1 MAGRTAYPE
10 RLIASLQTVE
20 VESSR
25 SGTLPSRE
33 VRIHRGPTTVTNM
46 GSRQSRKRESG
57 SPEPR
62 RRIGFDARRALIV
75 EAAREVFAEQGY
87 MGASMEEIARR
98 AGITKATLYDHFS
111 SKQALHLWLLDRQRE
126 ELNRL
131 GREQMSGGG
140 TLEERV
146 ARTFDAFFR
155 YVNEHPYAWRMLF
168 RETTGDATVATEHR
182 RIHAEAAAV
191 IATMLFDNADV
202 PFLEDD
208 RHPELASAVGEL
220 IRGGLHAITLWWRE
234 HPEVPRETIVALCM
248 DVYWMGLGQL
258 CAGRPWRGSG
268 PT

>member
-1 MAGRTAYPE
+1 MRRAIDPCSAM
-10 RLIASLQTVE
+10 E
-20 VESSR
+20 VESR
-25 SGTLPSRE
+25 RGGTLPPWQ
-33 VRIHRGPTTVTNM
+33 VRIHPGATTVTNL
-46 GSRQSRKRESG
+46 GSRQSRDGEVGAPS
-57 SPEPR
+57 PR

-75 EAAREVFAEQGY
+75 EAAREVFAARGY
-87 MGASMEEIARR
+87 AGASMEEIARR

-155 YVNEHPYAWRMLF
+155 YVNEQPYAWRMLF
-168 RETTGDATVATEHR
+168 RETTGDATVAIEHR

-248 DVYWMGLGQL
+248 DVYWIGLGQL
-258 CAGRPWRGSG
+258 CAGRSWRGSG
-268 PT
+268 PP